1 MVGDGSHDIAAA
13 NAAGVTSIWLSHH
26 EERDLGAPGPPPP
39 APPPPPTHT
48 IATLQ
53 ELLPLLTTRN

>member
-26 EERDLGAPGPPPP
+26 EERDFPT
-39 APPPPPTHT
+39 PPPTPS
-48 IATLQ
+48 Q
-53 ELLPLLTTRN
+53 PSKNSSPS